1 MQITALRANEAITRM
16 VNRYGGGQNML
27 KIRLQ
32 GTKND
37 IKWFKK
43 ILERNSKIDVME
55 FSDYFQNKG
64 TNRFYRV
71 YVEINKA
78 SDKQKG

>member
-1 MQITALRANEAITRM
+1 MNRANEAITRM

-43 ILERNSKIDVME
+43 ILERNSKIDAME
-55 FSDYFQNKG
+55 FSD
-64 TNRFYRV
+64 
-71 YVEINKA
+71 
-78 SDKQKG
+78 